1 MYVCMN
7 PRAVANAYKDMRYIV
22 EMDRHEGFSDSEL
35 NTVRG
40 SNWLASYSATS
51 WFVSNVIYST
61 GRQKCQFDNA
71 GLSFGQVVMQIF
83 HDAVDEGE

>member
-7 PRAVANAYKDMRYIV
+7 PRAVANAYKDMQYIV
-22 EMDRHEGFSDSEL
+22 EMDQHEGFSDSEL

-51 WFVSNVIYST
+51 WFASNVIS
-61 GRQKCQFDNA
+61 RQKCQFDNA

>member
-40 SNWLASYSATS
+40 SN
-51 WFVSNVIYST
+51 
-61 GRQKCQFDNA
+61 
-71 GLSFGQVVMQIF
+71 
-83 HDAVDEGE
+83 

>member
-7 PRAVANAYKDMRYIV
+7 PRAVANAYKDMQYIV
-22 EMDRHEGFSDSEL
+22 EMDRHEGSSDSEL

-51 WFVSNVIYST
+51 WFVSNVIS
-61 GRQKCQFDNA
+61 RQNVSLIMPGFHSDRWSCRFSMM
-71 GLSFGQVVMQIF
+71 LSMRVSKR
-83 HDAVDEGE
+83 